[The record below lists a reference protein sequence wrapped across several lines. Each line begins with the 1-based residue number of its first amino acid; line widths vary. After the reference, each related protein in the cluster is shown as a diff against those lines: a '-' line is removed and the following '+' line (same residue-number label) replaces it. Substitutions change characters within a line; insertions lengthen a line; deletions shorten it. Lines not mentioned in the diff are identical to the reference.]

1 MEKVQSKYDI
11 YMMRL
16 IPDIYGGKL
25 MKRYNFFMNHVAIEF
40 QGSAKL
46 DKDEKWQKKDFEN
59 GYDKMAKA
67 KVSVQCRKQH

>member
-1 MEKVQSKYDI
+1 
-11 YMMRL
+11 
-16 IPDIYGGKL
+16 
-25 MKRYNFFMNHVAIEF
+25 MNHVAIEF

-46 DKDEKWQKKDFEN
+46 DKDEKWQEKDFEN